1 MVDGGNDSGVAKMLY
16 PFEYFISIMGVLCR
30 IFFNLNMLEGR
41 TTSSAE
47 QMFNSVGTKSAENDI
62 FWRMMSAIGV
72 GNTNKNIGTYNSI
85 KTRALAKNKEIVIA
99 GCPCHILH
107 DAVGKVA
114 DLFGEISGFDV
125 ENHFLDVFYWFD
137 KSS

>member
-16 PFEYFISIMGVLCR
+16 PFEYFISIMGVLWR
-30 IFFNLNMLEGR
+30 IFFNLNMLEGC

-47 QMFNSVGTKSAENDI
+47 QMFNSVGTKSAENGI
-62 FWRMMSAIGV
+62 FWRIMSAIGV
-72 GNTNKNIGTYNSI
+72 DNTNKNVGTHNSI

-107 DAVGKVA
+107 DAVGKVDPFA
-114 DLFGEISGFDV
+114 EISGFDV
-125 ENHFLDVFYWFD
+125 ENHFRDVFYWFD

>member
-16 PFEYFISIMGVLCR
+16 PFEYFISIMGVLWR

-47 QMFNSVGTKSAENDI
+47 QMFNSVGTKSAENGI

-72 GNTNKNIGTYNSI
+72 DNTNKNIGTHNSI

-99 GCPCHILH
+99 GWPCHILH

-114 DLFGEISGFDV
+114 DLFAEISGFDV
-125 ENHFLDVFYWFD
+125 ENHFRDVFYWFD

>member
-1 MVDGGNDSGVAKMLY
+1 
-16 PFEYFISIMGVLCR
+16 
-30 IFFNLNMLEGR
+30 MLEGR
-41 TTSSAE
+41 TTSSVE
-47 QMFNSVGTKSAENDI
+47 QMFNSVGTKSAENGI
-62 FWRMMSAIGV
+62 FWRTMSAIGV
-72 GNTNKNIGTYNSI
+72 DNTNKNIGTHNSI

-114 DLFGEISGFDV
+114 DPFAEISGFDV
-125 ENHFLDVFYWFD
+125 ENHFRDVFYWFD